1 MLQGSDYRL
10 KEYLAW
16 LHRSADFRLVMK
28 RRKLDYTKKARLL
41 LVFAWV
47 ILLATYVGSFLLL
60 IQSVVLASVLLAG
73 LAIILLAVSPLVLAY
88 GIVVPLW
95 LGYKIIQAP
104 KQRQMVEAA
113 RQAFLN
119 HPALKIAVA
128 GSYGKTTAKEV
139 LRTVLGEGKRV
150 AFTPG
155 NMNTIIGISRFA
167 QSLDGDEDILIFELG
182 EERVGDVRELCA
194 LIQPDI
200 GVITGVNEAHLSSFG
215 TLDRTVATI
224 FELEDYLGDKPLYK
238 NKESPLVASKIKSND
253 ILAFSRSGTDGWR
266 VSGAKTDI
274 HGTTFTAKKG
284 NKTVSAHT
292 GLLGNHNIGA
302 IVVAI
307 AVADSVGLTTAQI
320 TAGIEKTVPFEH
332 RMQPR
337 FLRGAWVIDD
347 TYNGNSQGVQVGLQL
362 LGKLEAKRRV
372 YVTPGLVEQGNKT
385 REVHEIIGEQI
396 AAVADVVVLMK
407 NSATDFIVRGLKKAE
422 FGGKLQIVD
431 NPLEFYTNLDQF
443 VATGDVV
450 LMQNDWTDNYQ

>member
-1 MLQGSDYRL
+1 
-10 KEYLAW
+10 
-16 LHRSADFRLVMK
+16 MK

-88 GIVVPLW
+88 GIAVPLW

-113 RQAFLN
+113 RQTLSN

-266 VSGAKTDI
+266 VGDVQTDI
-274 HGTTFTAKKG
+274 HGTTFSVKKDAK
-284 NKTVSAHT
+284 TTSVHT
-292 GLLGNHNIGA
+292 GLLGNHNIGVITA
-302 IVVAI
+302 AVAI
-307 AVADSVGLTTAQI
+307 ADSVGLSTSQI
-320 TAGIEKTVPFEH
+320 VDGIKKTVPFEH

-337 FLRGAWVIDD
+337 QMQGAWVIDD
-347 TYNGNSQGVQVGLQL
+347 TYNGNSEGVQVGLL
-362 LGKLEAKRRV
+362 LLKELDAKRRI
-372 YVTPGLVEQGNKT
+372 YITPGLVEQGDKT
-385 REVHEIIGEQI
+385 REVHVKIGRQI
-396 AAVADVVVLMK
+396 AEVADVVVLMQ
-407 NSATDFIVRGLKKAE
+407 NSVTDYIIDGLRKAK
-422 FGGKLQIVD
+422 FGGRMLVVD
-431 NPLEFYTNLDQF
+431 NPLEFYTNLDHF
-443 VATGDVV
+443 VASGDVV
-450 LMQNDWTDNYQ
+450 LMQNDWTDNYA